1 MKICKYGITLN
12 RLRQE
17 DIEFVREK
25 RNSEEVRRFMEF
37 REEITPEM
45 QQKWFNSINNF
56 ENFYYLIE
64 YKGVKIGLLNDK
76 NMDWEAR
83 TSESGLFLWDESYI
97 NTIVPVLA
105 SLCLLDAGF
114 YYLDWTKSNIKVLR
128 DNSKAKEYV
137 NSLGYVLCEGQENT
151 ENQMYYLTRELFETR
166 GKKIQKAAR
175 AFLDEESGEGYLLL
189 EPFDYES
196 GLAQKVENYFLENQI
211 NLHRRGVKGSR
222 MYFR

>member
-37 REEITPEM
+37 RKEITPEM
-45 QQKWFNSINNF
+45 QQEWFDSINNF
-56 ENFYYLIE
+56 ENFYYIVE

-83 TSESGLFLWDESYI
+83 TSESGLFLWDDSYI

-105 SLCLLDAGF
+105 SLCLLDVGF
-114 YYLDWTKSNIKVLR
+114 YYLDWNTSYIKVLR
-128 DNSKAKEYV
+128 GNQQAIEYV
-137 NSLGYVLCEGQENT
+137 SSLGYELSDNQENV
-151 ENQMYYLTRELFETR
+151 ENQVYFLTRKLFETK
-166 GKKIQKAAR
+166 GKKIQQAAR
-175 AFLDEESGEGYLLL
+175 AFLDETSGEGYLLL

-196 GLAQKVENYFLENQI
+196 GIAQKIENYFQESGI
-211 NLHRRGVKGSR
+211 YLHRKGISGSR

>member
-12 RLRQE
+12 RLRQD

-25 RNSEEVRRFMEF
+25 RNSEDVRRYMEF

-45 QQKWFNSINNF
+45 QQKWFESIDNF

-64 YKGVKIGLLNDK
+64 YKGVRIGLLNDK
-76 NMDWEAR
+76 NMDWKAR

-105 SLCLLDAGF
+105 SLCLLETGF
-114 YYLDWTKSNIKVLR
+114 YYLNWNTSYIKVLR
-128 DNSKAKEYV
+128 DNPRAKEYV
-137 NSLGYVLCEGQENT
+137 NSIGYVLCDGQENV
-151 ENQMYYLTRELFETR
+151 ENQQYYLTRQLFETR

-175 AFLDEESGEGYLLL
+175 AFLTEESGEGYLLL
-189 EPFDYES
+189 EPHDYES
-196 GLAQKVENYFLENQI
+196 GLAQKIENYFMKEEI
-211 NLHRRGVKGSR
+211 YLHRRGIKGSR

>member
-1 MKICKYGITLN
+1 MKISKYGITLS
-12 RLRQE
+12 RLRAE

-25 RNSEEVRRFMEF
+25 RNTEEVRRFMEF

-45 QQKWFNSINNF
+45 QQKWFESIDNF

-64 YKGVKIGLLNDK
+64 YKGAKIGLLNDK

-114 YYLDWTKSNIKVLR
+114 YYLNWNKSNIKVLHN
-128 DNSKAKEYV
+128 NSKAKEYV
-137 NSLGYVLCEGQENT
+137 NSLGYVLYEGQENI

-166 GKKIQKAAR
+166 GKKIQQAAR
-175 AFLDEESGEGYLLL
+175 AFLEKESGEGYLLL
-189 EPFDYES
+189 EPFDYET
-196 GLAQKVENYFLENQI
+196 GLAQKIEHYFLENQI
-211 NLHRRGVKGSR
+211 YLHRRGVKGSR

>member
-17 DIEFVREK
+17 DIEFVREM
-25 RNSEEVRRFMEF
+25 RNSEDVKKYMEF

-45 QQKWFNSINNF
+45 QQKWFESIDNF
-56 ENFYYLIE
+56 ENFYYIIE

-114 YYLDWTKSNIKVLR
+114 YYLNWNQSNIKVLR
-128 DNSKAKEYV
+128 DNPKAIEYV
-137 NSLGYVLCEGQENT
+137 SSLGYVLCDGQENS
-151 ENQMYYLTRELFETR
+151 ENQLYYLTRELFETK
-166 GKKIQKAAR
+166 GKKIQQAAR
-175 AFLDEESGEGYLLL
+175 AFIDDESGEGYLLL

-196 GLAQKVENYFLENQI
+196 GLAQRIENYMMEVGI
-211 NLHRRGVKGSR
+211 YLHRRGIAGSR
-222 MYFR
+222 KYFR

>member
-12 RLRQE
+12 RLRYD

-37 REEITPEM
+37 RDEITPEM
-45 QQKWFNSINNF
+45 QEDWFERINNF
-56 ENFYYLIE
+56 ENFYYIIE
-64 YKGVKIGLLNDK
+64 YKGAKIGLLNDK
-76 NMDWEAR
+76 NMDWVAR

-105 SLCLLDAGF
+105 SLCLLEVGF
-114 YYLDWTKSNIKVLR
+114 YYLNWNTSYIKVLR
-128 DNSKAKEYV
+128 DNAQAIEYV
-137 NSLGYVLCEGQENT
+137 SSLGYTLSEGQEDI
-151 ENQMYYLTRELFETR
+151 ENQTYFLTRELFETK
-166 GKKIQKAAR
+166 GKKIQQAAR

-189 EPFDYES
+189 EPVDYET
-196 GLAQKVENYFLENQI
+196 GIAQKIESYFTEANI
-211 NLHRRGVKGSR
+211 YLHRKGIAGSR